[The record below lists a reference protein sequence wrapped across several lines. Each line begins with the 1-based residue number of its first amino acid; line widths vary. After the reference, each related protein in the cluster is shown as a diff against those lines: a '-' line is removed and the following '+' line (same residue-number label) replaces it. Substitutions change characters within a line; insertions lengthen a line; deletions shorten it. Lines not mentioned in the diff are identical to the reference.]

1 LKPQPRFH
9 WPRSAASCLPRKLA
23 RLVLATQEAALG
35 GASVACAL
43 ADMFPRDIAPLVDM
57 SGKKWA
63 HTVPPRLTWRV
74 CEERL
79 FRHGIHAFRLG
90 IYLTAEQG
98 VLLRTFWYVLGIQ

>member
-1 LKPQPRFH
+1 MLWGLQPSQPQPGFH
-9 WPRSAASCLPRKLA
+9 WPRSAVSCLPRKLA

-63 HTVPPRLTWRV
+63 HTVLPCLIRRV
-74 CEERL
+74 CEERI
-79 FRHGIHAFRLG
+79 F
-90 IYLTAEQG
+90 
-98 VLLRTFWYVLGIQ
+98 